1 MLFRTLRYQ
10 SPKKQKKPVMVHI
23 NYHPDKLERALAAYA
38 YYVEGD
44 LSALEHFPGG
54 SEPGS

>member
-1 MLFRTLRYQ
+1 
-10 SPKKQKKPVMVHI
+10 MVHI